1 MKKGIIKMKTV
12 SFIGFGNMA
21 QAIITGLI
29 SSGNFKCEEIGAYDT
44 DADKLKCG
52 ADKLGITAFSS
63 NRELVENSECVV
75 IAVKPNALQNVL
87 PPLSEALQDRNP
99 LIISIAA
106 GQTIE
111 KLRGLIGFDACIVR
125 VMPNINAI
133 AGQAISGYAASAN
146 VDEKQLL
153 TAVKILNSFGACVK
167 VEEESFSAYSAIAGC
182 SPAYAYVFVD
192 AIARV
197 GVKYGLSKKEAL
209 SIVTSA
215 VTDTLKDY
223 RQSDDDLLLEEIVLN
238 AIENA
243 YNKDKGIG

>member
-1 MKKGIIKMKTV
+1 MKTV
-12 SFIGFGNMA
+12 GFIGFGNMA

-52 ADKLGITAFSS
+52 AKELGITAFSS
-63 NRELVENSECVV
+63 NRELVESSECIV

-87 PPLSEALQDRNP
+87 TPLNEALRESNP

-111 KLRGLIGFDACIVR
+111 KLRSLIGFDAHIVR

-133 AGQAISGYAASAN
+133 AGQAISGYAASSN
-146 VDEKQLL
+146 VNEQQLL
-153 TAVKILNSFGACVK
+153 TAVKILDSFGASVK
-167 VEEESFSAYSAIAGC
+167 VEEEKFSAYSAIAGC
-182 SPAYAYVFVD
+182 SPAYAYVFID

-197 GVKYGLSKKEAL
+197 GVKYGLSKKDAL

-215 VTDTLKDY
+215 VTDTLKNY
-223 RQSDDDLLLEEIVLN
+223 RKSEGDLLFEQVVLN
-238 AIENA
+238 AIESA